1 VSSKVLEQIDL
12 INLNGVGQFFSHSPC
27 FAVCTIDCT
36 SSGVGVWV
44 DNAIFLFFER
54 VELSKDGSDFFNR
67 SCTELL
73 SQDDIS

>member
-12 INLNGVGQFFSHSPC
+12 INLNGVGQFVSSRPC
-27 FAVCTIDCT
+27 FADCTIDCT

-44 DNAIFLFFER
+44 DNAILLFFER
-54 VELSKDGSDFFNR
+54 VELSKDSSDFINR